1 MRINSRLV
9 RISTLA
15 AIGFMVTSAV
25 SAYTLLSP
33 ARKWL
38 ATPRTVFV
46 DNGGLASVTS
56 PDPDRGVAATLSA
69 VTAWN
74 DAPGGPVISITSSTS
89 GAPDFRLGD
98 GRSQLIFS
106 DPPGVC
112 TGSCIAATFTGYYN
126 TSQTGT
132 CGSLT
137 VASITDSDI
146 VYNLAYNYS
155 TQSEDPGGV
164 GCATEI
170 SLESVTTHEV
180 GHLIGLAHSSTGSAL
195 MAPTL
200 SYCVNKPLATD
211 DTDGRNALYNCGG
224 GGGCTPAGGI
234 CTVGS
239 SCCSGSCKGK
249 PGNKT
254 CR

>member
-1 MRINSRLV
+1 MKINRRLV
-9 RISTLA
+9 RLLTLA
-15 AIGFMVTSAV
+15 VAGGMVTSAV
-25 SAYTLLSP
+25 SAYTLLNP

-38 ATPRTVFV
+38 STPRTVFV
-46 DNGGLASVTS
+46 DQGGLASVTT
-56 PDPDRGVAATLSA
+56 PDRGVAATLGA

-74 DAPGGPVISITSSTS
+74 NAPGGPVLNVTSSTS
-89 GAPDFRLGD
+89 GPPTFVLGD

-106 DPPGVC
+106 DPPGAC
-112 TGSCIAATFTGYYN
+112 TGSCIAATFTGFYT

-146 VYNLAYNYS
+146 VYNLAFNYS
-155 TQSEDPGGV
+155 TQAKDPGGA
-164 GCATEI
+164 GCASEI

-180 GHLIGLAHSSTGSAL
+180 GHLIGLAHSSVSSAL

-211 DTDGRNALYNCGG
+211 DTNGRNALYNCS
-224 GGGCTPAGGI
+224 GGGCTPAGGS
-234 CTVGS
+234 CTSGS

>member
-9 RISTLA
+9 RISTLV

-25 SAYTLLSP
+25 SAYSLLNP

-38 ATPRTVFV
+38 STPRTVFV
-46 DNGGLASVTS
+46 DQGGLASVTT
-56 PDPDRGVAATLSA
+56 PDHGVSATLSA
-69 VTAWN
+69 VMAWN
-74 DAPGGPVISITSSTS
+74 NAPGGSAINITSSTS
-89 GAPDFRLGD
+89 GAPTFALGD

-112 TGSCIAATFTGYYN
+112 TGTCIAATFTGYY
-126 TSQTGT
+126 TSSQTGT
-132 CGSLT
+132 CGALT
-137 VASITDSDI
+137 LASITDADI

-155 TQSEDPGGV
+155 TEAEDPGGA
-164 GCATEI
+164 GCSSEI

-180 GHLIGLAHSSTGSAL
+180 GHLIGLAHSNVSSAL
-195 MAPTL
+195 MAATL

-211 DTDGRNALYNCGG
+211 DTNGRNALYSCSGT
-224 GGGCTPAGGI
+224 CKAAGQI
-234 CTVGS
+234 CTANS
-239 SCCSGSCKGK
+239 NCCSNSCKGK
-249 PGNKT
+249 PGAKT